1 MVAEPAEDSTYWTT
15 EARRR
20 VTENPGLEV
29 MAKGSFVL
37 EHSLEAVWQVIAAP
51 RHWEADAF
59 HNGIVR
65 MQDAGGQGTYFEMLH
80 TNHPIIPWP
89 MPDQRFMGVIME
101 WEPLKR
107 QSIAELNIDDSAGSK
122 RTPDHQQSIAL
133 EALGPARTRLTYTVA
148 TIRMEGISPVTRF
161 FFRPWA
167 RFQLRRA
174 IGKKLSHIRNDLA
187 HARPAKTKATQS

>member
-1 MVAEPAEDSTYWTT
+1 MTGSSQELSDHWVAQ
-15 EARRR
+15 ARTR
-20 VTENPGLEV
+20 VTENPRLEV
-29 MAKGSFVL
+29 MARRSFLL
-37 EHSLEAVWQVIAAP
+37 EHSPEEVWRAIGDP
-51 RHWEADAF
+51 LHWEADAF
-59 HNGIVR
+59 HNEIVQ
-65 MQDAGGQGTYFEMLH
+65 MQDAGGEGTYFEMLH
-80 TNHPIIPWP
+80 TNNPIIPWP

-122 RTPDHQQSIAL
+122 RTPDHRQSIEL
-133 EALGPARTRLTYTVA
+133 EALGPSRTRLTYSVA

-174 IGKKLSHIRNDLA
+174 IDKKLGHIREDIA
-187 HARPAKTKATQS
+187 QISQRA